1 MNTLYPHHRVTPE
14 AIHAVAMLNNFATAA
29 PANARI
35 LELGCGTAERLINAA
50 GACPQTV
57 TIGIDID
64 ESAIVQGQQHVA
76 ALGCQNIELFA
87 AGLGDLLAVDPGEF
101 DYIII
106 HGAFAHVGKAEREAL
121 LRWCQAHL
129 AAHGVVAM
137 LWSTLPGDGFS
148 SALRQALQF
157 HLERAE
163 EGADLL
169 ASARAMLSYL
179 LVTLKE
185 GEFRN
190 QVLAAEQMDDLTF
203 TLTWLNQEETA
214 STLTDFN
221 ALVDKSGLQY
231 LGDLLPQY
239 ELGGYYGSTTSQAL
253 NAVSVG
259 LNRVASQQYLDY
271 AVQRGQRFSLLCQR
285 QTTNTPVMPDLLQ
298 LQALHWA
305 GNFVRLI
312 NEQGKESI
320 AFTNGQ
326 GETIFT
332 ENRTSVR
339 IMHLLGSAWP
349 MSLSFEQ
356 LVFNCREPETQ
367 DDIRD
372 KVWESLQALFM
383 KCSNGLYWSAS
394 PGPYNSAQN
403 DVFQP
408 VVVLPAE
415 RPEDNVALV
424 NLWGESVQLTPEEWD
439 YLHDGML
446 ATDKTA
452 WQSYLGLK
460 TKAILSGSPSALK
473 AQLQRF
479 LRAGHLDTLR
489 SQLSLLLLLSVNE
502 QRGGLLRDETQ
513 EPVFN
518 DPQNN
523 VDAIYSRVN
532 TLIKEG
538 KSKEAREY
546 ARGLLD
552 EDPENM
558 HVLRCYSRAC
568 ILTSAWDDALISL
581 CKLMGHYFSSLDI
594 YNDLATVLQK
604 KREFYQARTI
614 TRALLRLDNNN
625 VNFWFSLAMTH
636 HACGDMALAEKCCR
650 ETLRFQLLD
659 ARFMGITGVILSDNQ
674 KMEEARYFLEKSV
687 ELSNYNFDYFTTLL
701 FAMTHDPLVTPEQ
714 LLEKHLEYGE
724 RVAQWAKTC
733 DVQLPLNNV
742 KDPQRK
748 LRVGFVSGDLR
759 THPVANFLL
768 PFWDGLDREKYELVA
783 YSTAFLNNASDSVA
797 KHLRE
802 TALFW
807 RDVDTLGSVE
817 MAKRINDDKIDILFD
832 LSGHTTYNR
841 LPVFALRPA
850 PVQISWIGYPG
861 TTGLAEMDYRLLYST
876 LAKSTGL
883 QAQLTERIMFVEIRK
898 LFEPHPQS
906 PDVNTLPALRNGYLT
921 FGSFNRPKKIN
932 DNVLNVWAEI
942 LKQYPESKLL
952 LGFMNDDEMIASM
965 KKRFAKL
972 GVPAERLLFRGLVE
986 LEVYL
991 GFHHDVDILLD
1002 AFPYTGGTTTNHGAW
1017 MGVPTLTLS
1026 GQTVAGQQGVDI
1038 MRAYGLDEFV
1048 VNDEQSYIQTALY
1061 WRDNLEALNAI
1072 RQSMRSR
1079 IPTESSEDY
1088 DVAGTFDKAL
1098 REAWGLYCRGEAP
1111 RSMLVE
1117 EHAVSFL

>member
-1 MNTLYPHHRVTPE
+1 MSTLYPHHRITPD
-14 AIHAVAMLNNFATAA
+14 AIHAAATLNNFATVA
-29 PANARI
+29 PVNARV
-35 LELGCGTAERLINAA
+35 LELGCGTAERLINYAA
-50 GACPQTV
+50 ACPQTV

-64 ESAIVQGQQHVA
+64 ESAIVQGQQHA
-76 ALGCQNIELFA
+76 ASLGCQNIELFA

-121 LRWCQAHL
+121 LKWCQTHL
-129 AAHGVVAM
+129 SAHGIVATR
-137 LWSTLPGDGFS
+137 WSVLPGDGFRS
-148 SALRQALQF
+148 SLRQALQF

-169 ASARAMLSYL
+169 ASARAMLSFL
-179 LVTLKE
+179 LVALKD

-190 QVLAAEQMDDLTF
+190 LVLAAEQMDDLTF

-221 ALVDKSGLQY
+221 SLTEDAGLQY
-231 LGDLLPQY
+231 LGDLMPQY
-239 ELGGYYGSTTSQAL
+239 ELGGYYGSATSQTL
-253 NAVSVG
+253 SAVSVG

-271 AVQRGQRFSLLCQR
+271 AVQRGQRFSLLRQR
-285 QTTNTPVMPDLLQ
+285 QATVTPAMPDLLQ
-298 LQALHWA
+298 LQNLHWA
-305 GNFVRLI
+305 GNFVQLR
-312 NEQGKESI
+312 NDKGKESR

-326 GETIFT
+326 GETVFT
-332 ENRTSVR
+332 DNRISIR
-339 IMHLLGSAWP
+339 LMHLLGSAWP

-356 LVFNCREPETQ
+356 LVFNCRDPESH

-394 PGPYNSAQN
+394 PGAYNAAQN
-403 DVFQP
+403 DVLEP
-408 VVVLPAE
+408 VVALPAE
-415 RPEDNVALV
+415 RPESNVSLV
-424 NLWGESVQLTPEEWD
+424 NLWGESVLLTPDEWD
-439 YLHDGML
+439 YLHEGMPV
-446 ATDKTA
+446 TDTSS
-452 WQSYLGLK
+452 WQCYQGLK
-460 TKAILSGSPSALK
+460 TKALLSGTPTAWK
-473 AQLQRF
+473 TQVQRF
-479 LRAGHLDTLR
+479 LRAGHVETLK
-489 SQLSLLLLLSVNE
+489 SQLSLLLLLSVNQ

-523 VDAIYSRVN
+523 VDAIYDRVN

-546 ARGLLD
+546 ASGLMD
-552 EDPENM
+552 SDPENM

-568 ILTSAWDDALISL
+568 ILTSAWDDALLAL

-594 YNDLATVLQK
+594 YHDLATVLQK
-604 KREFYQARTI
+604 KREFYHARTI

-625 VNFWFSLAMTH
+625 INFWFNLAMIH
-636 HACGDMALAEKCCR
+636 HACGDMTLAEKCCR
-650 ETLRFQLLD
+650 ETLRFQQLD
-659 ARFMGITGVILSDNQ
+659 ARYLGITGVILSDNQ
-674 KMEEARYFLEKSV
+674 KMEEARYFLEKAV
-687 ELSNYNFDYFTTLL
+687 ELSNYNFDYFTSLL
-701 FAMTHDPLVTPEQ
+701 FAMTHDPTVTPQQ

-724 RVAQWAKTC
+724 RVAQWAKSR

-742 KDPQRK
+742 KDPLRK

-768 PFWDGLDREKYELVA
+768 PFWDGLDRERYDLVA
-783 YSTAFLNNASDSVA
+783 YSTAFINTDPVTE
-797 KHLRE
+797 HLRA

-817 MAKRINDDKIDILFD
+817 MAKMINDDKIDILFD

-861 TTGLAEMDYRLLYST
+861 TTGLAEMDYRLLSST

-883 QAQLTERIMFVEIRK
+883 QAQLTERIMYTETRK
-898 LFEPHPQS
+898 LFEPHPKS

-932 DNVLNVWAEI
+932 DNVIKVWAEI
-942 LKQYPESKLL
+942 LKQYPESRLL
-952 LGFMNDDEMIASM
+952 LGFMTDDEMIASM
-965 KKRFAKL
+965 KKRFLKL
-972 GVPAERLLFRGLVE
+972 GIQADRLLFRGLVD

-1026 GQTVAGQQGVDI
+1026 GETVAGQQGVDI
-1038 MRAYGLDEFV
+1038 MRSFGLDEFV
-1048 VNDEQSYIQTALY
+1048 VTDEQRYIETALY
-1061 WRDNLEALNAI
+1061 WRDHFAELNAI
-1072 RQSMRSR
+1072 RQSMRGR
-1079 IPTESSEDY
+1079 IPTENDK
-1088 DVAGTFDKAL
+1088 DFNVAATFDRAL